1 MTITWIDFAT
11 RLALAFILGA
21 GIGIERQWLKSRSV
35 LKTNVLVSLGAA
47 MFVMMAAMIQGDSS
61 PTRVAAQVVS
71 GVGFLG
77 AGVILREGASVRGI
91 NTAATLWCA
100 AAIGSL
106 VGSGFLL
113 QAYCGT
119 IAVIGAN
126 LLLRPVV
133 QLFQPRMDET
143 VIVHNESLNLEKK
156 SRINQ
161 ELPLEAELETVLTAP
176 TYPETRYRCRLL
188 CRSEAEAHVLAL
200 LLKSVREKGLILTAI
215 HSKNI
220 EYEDVEDLTE
230 VEIKADFL
238 SEGRSDELEM
248 LEQVVS
254 QLKFKARVHRVSW
267 EFTSLRA

>member
-1 MTITWIDFAT
+1 MDFAT
-11 RLALAFILGA
+11 RLFMAFILGA
-21 GIGIERQWLKSRSV
+21 GIGIERQWLKARSV
-35 LKTNVLVSLGAA
+35 LKTNVLVSLGAS

-77 AGVILREGASVRGI
+77 AGVILREGGSVRGI

-106 VGSGFLL
+106 IGSGFLL
-113 QAYCGT
+113 QAYFGT

-133 QLFQPRMDET
+133 QMFQPRIDET
-143 VIVHNESLNLEKK
+143 VMLHNESLKIDNKK
-156 SRINQ
+156 TINN
-161 ELPLEAELETVLTAP
+161 ELPSGAQLDKVLAVP
-176 TYPETRYRCRLL
+176 NRPETRYRCRLL
-188 CRSEAEAHVLAL
+188 CQSEAEAHVLAL

-220 EYEDVEDLTE
+220 EYEDIGDLTE

-254 QLKFKARVHRVSW
+254 QLKFKARVNRVSW
-267 EFTSLRA
+267 EFKNSHTS